1 MEAKN
6 FLRSNWSYILW
17 LIIYFSIAWA
27 ILGGNLNS
35 FIIVSLIYGVSISVA
50 LSPIGETILQAT
62 EDLREP
68 ATEEEINYLLPMF
81 EEVYEYAKE
90 ENPNLNDD
98 IKLYIMDTMHVNAYA
113 IGRKTVAVTRGA
125 IATFSADQ
133 LKGIIAHELGH
144 ITHGH
149 TKALLLSFIG
159 NFFFA
164 IIVWILRLLFS
175 LAQTISN
182 MVARTNVMGISFS
195 LITYVFRLGLDL
207 SVFVF
212 INLSEMVL
220 ASNSRTNEIQADTFA
235 YEIGYG
241 RELMSGMYILQK
253 LDMNAKLTLTE
264 RLKASHPHMAYRIA
278 NLENLENEELEV

>member
-1 MEAKN
+1 MGADK

-17 LIIYFSIAWA
+17 FIIYFGIAWA
-27 ILGGNLNS
+27 ILGGNLSS
-35 FIIVSLIYGVSISVA
+35 FVIVSIIYGVSISVA
-50 LSPIGETILQAT
+50 LSPIGEVILQAT

-90 ENPNLNDD
+90 VNPNLNQD
-98 IKLYIMDTMHVNAYA
+98 IKLYIMDAIYVNAYA
-113 IGRKTVAVTRGA
+113 VGRKTIAVTRGA
-125 IATFSADQ
+125 IVTFSADQ
-133 LKGIIAHELGH
+133 LKGVIAHELGH

-149 TKALLLSFIG
+149 TKARLLSFIG
-159 NFFFA
+159 NFFFS
-164 IIVWILRLLFS
+164 IIVYIFRLLFS
-175 LAQTISN
+175 IVQAISN
-182 MVARTNVMGISFS
+182 MVARSNVMGVAFS

-212 INLSEMVL
+212 VNLSEMIL
-220 ASNSRTNEIQADTFA
+220 ALNSRTNEIQADTFA

-253 LDMNAKLTLTE
+253 MDMNAKVKLME
-264 RLKASHPHMAYRIA
+264 RLKASHPHMAHRIA
-278 NLENLENEELEV
+278 NLEKLEEEELEV

>member
-6 FLRSNWSYILW
+6 FLRSNWSYVLW
-17 LIIYFSIAWA
+17 FIIYFGIAWA

-220 ASNSRTNEIQADTFA
+220 ASNSRTNEIQADIFA